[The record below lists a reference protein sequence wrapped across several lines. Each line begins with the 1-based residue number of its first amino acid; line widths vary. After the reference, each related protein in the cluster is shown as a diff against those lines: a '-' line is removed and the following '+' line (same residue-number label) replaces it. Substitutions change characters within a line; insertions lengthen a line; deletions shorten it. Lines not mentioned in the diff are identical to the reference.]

1 MAKKFEASQSVWFV
15 ARVMGA
21 KKEEKETKSGKK
33 YVEYNLTTRLPE
45 GNTIYLYNIYLYFQ
59 QALYC
64 ISHFLYNYKIHF
76 LVTIS

>member
-45 GNTIYLYNIYLYFQ
+45 GNTIFIKKRRWE
-59 QALYC
+59 
-64 ISHFLYNYKIHF
+64 ISDRKS
-76 LVTIS
+76 VV

>member
-45 GNTIYLYNIYLYFQ
+45 GNNWIAFSSVTPSSLYR
-59 QALYC
+59 
-64 ISHFLYNYKIHF
+64 S
-76 LVTIS
+76 LVTLN